1 MKVLYFAWFRDRIGM
16 AEEDIDLADADK
28 LTVKDFIA
36 DLAKRGDGYAAA
48 FADMNV
54 VHVALDM
61 QEVDHDTLI
70 GGASE
75 IAFYPPFTGG

>member
-16 AEEDIDLADADK
+16 AEEEIDLTGADK
-28 LTVKDFIA
+28 LTVRDFIH
-36 DLAKRGDGYAAA
+36 DLAGRGDGYATA
-48 FADMNV
+48 FEDMNV

-61 QEVDHDTLI
+61 QEVDHDTII

>member
-16 AEEDIDLADADK
+16 AEEDIDLSDADK
-28 LTVKDFIA
+28 MTVKDFIA
-36 DLAKRGDGYAAA
+36 DLAKRGDGYATA
-48 FADMNV
+48 FEDMNV

-61 QEVDHDTLI
+61 QEVDLDTLI

>member
-1 MKVLYFAWFRDRIGM
+1 MKILYFAWFRDRIGV
-16 AEEDIDLADADK
+16 AEEVIELAEAQNLTVRDFIRDLAS
-28 LTVKDFIA
+28 
-36 DLAKRGDGYAAA
+36 RGDGYAAA
-48 FADMNV
+48 FNDMNV

>member
-1 MKVLYFAWFRDRIGM
+1 MKVLYFAWFRDRIGL
-16 AEEDIDLADADK
+16 AEEEIDLAGADT
-28 LTVKDFIA
+28 LTVRDFIA
-36 DLAKRGDGYAAA
+36 HLAKRGEGYAAA
-48 FADMNV
+48 FDDMNV

-70 GGASE
+70 GGATE

>member
-16 AEEDIDLADADK
+16 AEEEIELSEADK
-28 LTVKDFIA
+28 LTVRDFIHH
-36 DLAKRGDGYAAA
+36 LAGRGEGYSAA
-48 FADMNV
+48 FEDMSV

-61 QEVDHDTLI
+61 QEVDHDTII

>member
-1 MKVLYFAWFRDRIGM
+1 MKVLSFAWFRDRIGL
-16 AEEDIDLADADK
+16 AEEDVDLTGAK
-28 LTVKDFIA
+28 NLTVQDFIGQ
-36 DLAKRGDGYAAA
+36 LAKRGDGYAAA
-48 FADMNV
+48 FEDMNV

-61 QEVDHDTLI
+61 QEVDHNTLI

>member
-16 AEEDIDLADADK
+16 AEEEIELAGTDALTVRDFIRDLAA
-28 LTVKDFIA
+28 
-36 DLAKRGDGYAAA
+36 RGDGYATA
-48 FADMNV
+48 FEDMDV

-61 QEVDHDTLI
+61 QEVDHATVI
-70 GGASE
+70 GGATE

>member
-1 MKVLYFAWFRDRIGM
+1 MKVLYFAWFRDRIGL
-16 AEEDIDLADADK
+16 AEEKIDLDPSKD
-28 LTVKDFIA
+28 LTVREFIRQ
-36 DLAKRGDGYAAA
+36 LATRGDGYAAA
-48 FADMNV
+48 FEDMNV

-61 QEVDHDTLI
+61 QEVDHDTLV

>member
-1 MKVLYFAWFRDRIGM
+1 MKVLYFAWFRDRIGL
-16 AEEDIDLADADK
+16 AEEEIDMTGADK
-28 LTVKDFIA
+28 LTVANFIRQ
-36 DLAKRGDGYAAA
+36 LAKRGDGYAAA
-48 FADMNV
+48 FEDMNV

>member
-1 MKVLYFAWFRDRIGM
+1 MKVLYFAWFRDRIGL
-16 AEEDIDLADADK
+16 AEEEIDLAGADK
-28 LTVKDFIA
+28 LTVRDFIRE
-36 DLAKRGDGYAAA
+36 LAKRGEGYAAA
-48 FADMNV
+48 FDDMNV

-70 GGASE
+70 GGAAE

>member
-1 MKVLYFAWFRDRIGM
+1 MKVLYFAWFRDRIGL
-16 AEEDIDLADADK
+16 AEEEIDLSDADK
-28 LTVKDFIA
+28 LTVKDFIGE
-36 DLAKRGDGYAAA
+36 LAKRGDGYATA
-48 FADMNV
+48 FEDMNV

-61 QEVDHDTLI
+61 QEVDHGTLI

>member
-1 MKVLYFAWFRDRIGM
+1 MKVLYFAWFRDRIGL
-16 AEEDIDLADADK
+16 AEEEINLDASGDQ
-28 LTVKDFIA
+28 TVRDFIG
-36 DLAKRGDGYAAA
+36 DLVARGEGYSIA
-48 FADMNV
+48 FEDMSV

-70 GGASE
+70 GSASE

>member
-1 MKVLYFAWFRDRIGM
+1 MKVLYFAWFRDRIGL
-16 AEEDIDLADADK
+16 AEEEIELTGTDK
-28 LTVKDFIA
+28 LTVREFIR
-36 DLAKRGDGYAAA
+36 DLAKRGGGYAAA
-48 FADMNV
+48 FDDMNV

-70 GGASE
+70 GSASE

>member
-16 AEEDIDLADADK
+16 AEEEIDLANADI
-28 LTVKDFIA
+28 LPVRDFIRQ
-36 DLAKRGDGYAAA
+36 LAKRGGGYATA
-48 FADMNV
+48 FEDMNV

-61 QEVDHDTLI
+61 QEVDHDAII

>member
-1 MKVLYFAWFRDRIGM
+1 MKVLYFAWFRDRIGL
-16 AEEDIDLADADK
+16 AEEEIDLADAAK
-28 LTVKDFIA
+28 LTVKDFIGE
-36 DLAKRGDGYAAA
+36 LAKRGDGYATA
-48 FADMNV
+48 FEDMNV

-61 QEVDHDTLI
+61 QEVDHDTVI